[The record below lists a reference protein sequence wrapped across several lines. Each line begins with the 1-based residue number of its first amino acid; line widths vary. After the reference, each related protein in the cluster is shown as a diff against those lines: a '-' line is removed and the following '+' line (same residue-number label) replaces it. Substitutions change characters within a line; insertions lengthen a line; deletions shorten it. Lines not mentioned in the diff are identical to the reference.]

1 MTKLLNIL
9 VFCFLVFAFS
19 SCEEVFEEENE
30 DGITQ
35 YFEGK
40 VDGVRFEGAT
50 KDEQCNRLSF
60 VYFNEAVS
68 DLAPG
73 YMEMGARDCLS
84 SSELTFIFQGVE
96 PEYTGSSSAT
106 ELDFADSF
114 RPVFTSSDGVTYN
127 RLLDGT
133 LSIDHFSGSDKKHIG
148 RLTGSF
154 ELSLVDVD
162 KTDTVHITEG
172 AFTFTVPRKLDRQ

>member
-1 MTKLLNIL
+1 MNKLLNFLTLFLL
-9 VFCFLVFAFS
+9 VFVFS
-19 SCEEVFEEENE
+19 SCEEVFEEENR

-40 VDGVRFEGAT
+40 VNGERFEGST

-84 SSELTFIFQGVE
+84 DSELIFVFQGVE
-96 PEYTGSSSAT
+96 PEYTGSFSLT
-106 ELDFADSF
+106 DLDFADSF
-114 RPVFTSSDGVTYN
+114 RPAFTSVDGVTYN
-127 RLLDGT
+127 RLLDG
-133 LSIDHFSGSDKKHIG
+133 SFSVDHFSGSNNKHVG
-148 RLTGSF
+148 RLSGSF
-154 ELSLVDVD
+154 EMKLVDVE
-162 KTDTVHITEG
+162 KTDTLNITEG
-172 AFTFTVPRKLDRQ
+172 AFAFTVPRKFD